1 MSEDIVY
8 ELSSNCR
15 CTVYDSETD
24 SEVLDDN
31 GNPVPSEYCDGCW
44 QDDQSN
50 TEYDIIH
57 PWQIANDIADQ
68 DYIVINANRVSWRNV
83 DGYTLSKADFK
94 SILKTLTFDGD
105 WTLKITYDSDKTMT
119 AQRWSHDEPT
129 GTGIFTFRKATEEEI
144 EDWQRL

>member
-31 GNPVPSEYCDGCW
+31 GNPEPSEHCNGCW
-44 QDDQSN
+44 EDDLSN

-57 PWQIANDIADQ
+57 PWQEANDIADQ
-68 DYIVINANRVSWRNV
+68 DYVVINANRVTWRNV
-83 DGYTLSKADFK
+83 DGYAMCKGDFK

-105 WTLKITYDSDKTMT
+105 WTLKITLTADKTLT
-119 AQRWSHDEPT
+119 AQRWSHDEPM
-129 GTGIFTFRKATEEEI
+129 GTGIFTFRKATEEEV

>member
-15 CTVYDSETD
+15 CTKTD
-24 SEVLDDN
+24 DDGNELKDEN
-31 GNPVPSEYCDGCW
+31 GYAIPSEYCDGCW

-50 TEYDIIH
+50 TEYDIIQ
-57 PWQIANDIADQ
+57 PWQEANDIFDQ
-68 DYIVINANRVSWRNV
+68 DYVVISANRVSWRNV
-83 DGYTLSKADFK
+83 DGYALSKADFK

-105 WTLKITYDSDKTMT
+105 WTLKITLNADKTMT

>member
-1 MSEDIVY
+1 MSDDIVY
-8 ELSSNCR
+8 ELSSDCR
-15 CTVYDSETD
+15 CTQTD
-24 SEVLDDN
+24 DDGNELKDEN
-31 GNPVPSEYCDGCW
+31 GYAIPSEYCDGCW

-68 DYIVINANRVSWRNV
+68 DYVVISANRVSWRNV
-83 DGYTLSKADFK
+83 DGYALSKADFK
-94 SILKTLTFDGD
+94 SILETLTFDGD
-105 WTLKITYDSDKTMT
+105 WTLKITLNADKTMT

>member
-57 PWQIANDIADQ
+57 PWQEANDIADQ
-68 DYIVINANRVSWRNV
+68 DYVVINANRVSWRNV
-83 DGYTLSKADFK
+83 DGYALSKADFK

-105 WTLKITYDSDKTMT
+105 WKLKITLNADKTMT

>member
-1 MSEDIVY
+1 MAEPIVY

-68 DYIVINANRVSWRNV
+68 DYIVINANKVSWRNV
-83 DGYTLSKADFK
+83 DGYALSKGDFK

-105 WTLKITYDSDKTMT
+105 WTLKITYDGDKTMT

>member
-31 GNPVPSEYCDGCW
+31 GNPVPSEHCDGCW

-68 DYIVINANRVSWRNV
+68 DYIVINANKLSWRNV
-83 DGYTLSKADFK
+83 DGYALSKGDFK

-105 WTLKITYDSDKTMT
+105 WTLKITYDGDKTMT
-119 AQRWSHDEPT
+119 ARRWSHDEPT

>member
-44 QDDQSN
+44 QDDLSN

-57 PWQIANDIADQ
+57 PWQEANDIADQ
-68 DYIVINANRVSWRNV
+68 DYVVISANRVSWRNV
-83 DGYTLSKADFK
+83 DGYALSKADFK
-94 SILKTLTFDGD
+94 SILETLTFDGD
-105 WTLKITYDSDKTMT
+105 WTLKITLNADKTMT

>member
-15 CTVYDSETD
+15 CTKTD
-24 SEVLDDN
+24 DDGNELKDEN
-31 GNPVPSEYCDGCW
+31 GYTIPSEYCDGCW

-57 PWQIANDIADQ
+57 PWQEANDIFDQ
-68 DYIVINANRVSWRNV
+68 DYVVISANRVSWRNV
-83 DGYTLSKADFK
+83 DGYALSKADFK

-105 WTLKITYDSDKTMT
+105 WTLKITLNADKTMT

>member
-1 MSEDIVY
+1 MSNDIVY

-31 GNPVPSEYCDGCW
+31 GNPVPSESCDGCW

-57 PWQIANDIADQ
+57 PWQEANDIADE
-68 DYIVINANRVSWRNV
+68 DYVVVSANRVSWRNV
-83 DGYTLSKADFK
+83 DGYALSKGDFK
-94 SILKTLTFDGD
+94 SILKMLTFDGD
-105 WTLKITYDSDKTMT
+105 WTLKITYDGNKTMT

>member
-15 CTVYDSETD
+15 CTQTD
-24 SEVLDDN
+24 DDGNELKDEN
-31 GNPVPSEYCDGCW
+31 GYAIPSESCDGCW
-44 QDDQSN
+44 QDDLSN

-57 PWQIANDIADQ
+57 PWQEANDIADQ
-68 DYIVINANRVSWRNV
+68 DYVVINANRISWRNV
-83 DGYTLSKADFK
+83 DGYALSKGDFK

-105 WTLKITYDSDKTMT
+105 WTLKITLNADKTMT